1 MGNICYKIHMGSAAT
16 ILEHRKLVLA
26 DGAIVEIKIWL
37 LPKPTAERPHGLKY
51 SLYFGRAG
59 KRLVAYDNERG
70 KGDHR
75 HHREREEPYAFVS
88 MEKLIEDFDA
98 DVRKEISNE

>member
-1 MGNICYKIHMGSAAT
+1 MANTAT

-26 DGAIVEIKIWL
+26 DGAIIEIKIWL
-37 LPKPTAERPHGLKY
+37 LPEPTAEGPLGLKY
-51 SLYFGRAG
+51 SLYFGLTG

-75 HHREREEPYAFVS
+75 HYRDLEEPYVFVS
-88 MEKLIEDFDA
+88 MEKLIEDFEA
-98 DVRKEISNE
+98 DVQKESHNA

>member
-1 MGNICYKIHMGSAAT
+1 MASTAT
-16 ILEHRKLVLA
+16 IIEHRKLVLA
-26 DGAIVEIKIWL
+26 DGAIIEINIWR
-37 LPKPTAERPHGLKY
+37 LPEPTAERPHGLKY

-75 HHREREEPYAFVS
+75 HYRDREEPYVFVS
-88 MEKLIEDFDA
+88 METLISDFEA
-98 DVRKEISNE
+98 DVRKEVHNA